1 MERIVRV
8 GAITLLGIGLC
19 VGCSKERAAPPNA
32 TSSTN
37 TPASATP
44 TIDTQ
49 PIAAIATSFMDA
61 VIKGDSQRASALLT
75 PQAIERIIATKIQ
88 FNPSGLESATFR
100 LGEIRT
106 PTQDQAIAQFELI
119 DSSAAANAASEEG
132 CCLLRNVQNE
142 WRVSGIAYGRGP
154 DQPWMMSDFET
165 GKTIAI
171 PREPSRNAG
180 VQQASATS
188 TGRPSPPRTAE
199 QSEPA
204 TVR

>member
-1 MERIVRV
+1 MERVIRI
-8 GAITLLGIGLC
+8 GFLPLLAITWYA
-19 VGCSKERAAPPNA
+19 GCSQEPAAAPSA
-32 TSSTN
+32 TSSTQ
-37 TPASATP
+37 TPATAAP
-44 TIDTQ
+44 TTDTK
-49 PIAAIATSFMDA
+49 PIADVATQFMDA

-75 PQAIERIIATKIQ
+75 PQAMERIIATKTQ

-100 LGEIRT
+100 LGEVRT

-119 DSSAAANAASEEG
+119 DGSAGPGAASEEG
-132 CCLLRNVQNE
+132 CCLLRYVQSE

-171 PREPSRNAG
+171 PREPSRSGA
-180 VQQASATS
+180 VAQASATS
-188 TGRPSPPRTAE
+188 SGRPSPPRTAE
-199 QSEPA
+199 QNAPN